1 MPCEPSFRGAHK
13 HPTTKL
19 AVLSGPWPDP
29 SVVGP
34 SDLKKILSVLAPAA
48 AWSWTHGVA
57 LVGFL
62 VRTLSHRTGVP
73 ALLIAAILLVVGYRV
88 LRRTAR
94 FVVEVVLVALA
105 LALASA
111 LGWIRW

>member
-1 MPCEPSFRGAHK
+1 M
-13 HPTTKL
+13 
-19 AVLSGPWPDP
+19 
-29 SVVGP
+29 VGP
-34 SDLKKILSVLAPAA
+34 SDLKKTLSVLAPAA